1 MPPPIVRGLPAFLW
15 PCTIVGQ
22 QNAPQ
27 YGIKAPQY
35 GIKYVSA
42 LYLCRVA
49 QMSNGRQRRCPVP
62 LPSTAAG
69 EWLRAPDGAGRAKL
83 YITKSFGHA
92 NYYLGLGH

>member
-1 MPPPIVRGLPAFLW
+1 MPSPIVRGLPAFPW

-22 QNAPQ
+22 RNAR
-27 YGIKAPQY
+27 QY

-62 LPSTAAG
+62 LRSTAAG
-69 EWLRAPDGAGRAKL
+69 EWLRAPDGAGTAKL
-83 YITKSFGHA
+83 YITMSFGHA
-92 NYYLGLGH
+92 NYYLGPGH